1 MSAYNR
7 LDGEFCAHNR
17 RLLTDILRDEWGF
30 DGFVVSDWY
39 GVHDATGAANAGL
52 NLEMPGPVRI
62 YGNKLA
68 AAVERGEVTEAQ
80 VDRLVR
86 DLLVLAN
93 RTKADERSADDPE
106 QSIDD
111 PAERALTRRAAIAGT
126 VLLRNDAGRRI
137 DGPALRRHHDP
148 LDRDHR
154 AQCVDRSMHGR
165 RFRQPHPVRSPHVA
179 RGDHRSC
186 RPRHRHRRNHHLR
199 TRRAHRSTHTGG
211 PQGDNCCVPTASPAC
226 ACRT

>member
-1 MSAYNR
+1 MKDGDAWGIMSAYNR
-7 LDGEFCAHNR
+7 LGGEFCAHNR

-93 RTKADERSADDPE
+93 RTKADERSADEPE
-106 QSIDD
+106 QSVDD

-126 VLLRNDAGRRI
+126 VLLRNDAASTDRRSCPSTPPRSARSRSS
-137 DGPALRRHHDP
+137 GPMRRSTDAWAAVP
-148 LDRDHR
+148 P
-154 AQCVDRSMHGR
+154 ASPRSVTAR
-165 RFRQPHPVRSPHVA
+165 CSPRSPIVSA
-179 RGDHRSC
+179 PAP
-186 RPRHRHRRNHHLR
+186 RP
-199 TRRAHRSTHTGG
+199 TQPS
-211 PQGDNCCVPTASPAC
+211 PTSPAC
-226 ACRT
+226 ASID